1 MEDSRRHFI
10 RTTGAAALAGS
21 MLGIPA
27 VAGAQGGPGGFVLAV
42 ELEIVPSELEN
53 FRAAI
58 KENGQAAVRE
68 EPGCRQ
74 FNIASQKD
82 EPTRILLFEV
92 YDNAEAFAAHQA
104 TPHFKKIR
112 CRNGQHGEVAETDR
126 NDPDRAVRE
135 SKRLR
140 RAVAS

>member
-1 MEDSRRHFI
+1 MKDSRRHFI
-10 RTTGAAALAGS
+10 QTTGAAALVGS
-21 MLGIPA
+21 TLGIPA
-27 VAGAQGGPGGFVLAV
+27 VAGAQSGPGGFVLAV

-82 EPTRILLFEV
+82 DPTRILLFEV

-104 TPHFKKIR
+104 TPHFKKYAATTANMVKSR
-112 CRNGQHGEVAETDR
+112 
-126 NDPDRAVRE
+126 
-135 SKRLR
+135 KRIEMIPISLYAKAR
-140 RAVAS
+140 G

>member
-10 RTTGAAALAGS
+10 RTTGAAALVGS

-82 EPTRILLFEV
+82 ESTRILLFEV

-104 TPHFKKIR
+104 TPHFKKYAAATAKMVKSR
-112 CRNGQHGEVAETDR
+112 
-126 NDPDRAVRE
+126 
-135 SKRLR
+135 KRIEMIPIALHAKAR
-140 RAVAS
+140 G

>member
-104 TPHFKKIR
+104 TPHFKKYAAATASMVKSR
-112 CRNGQHGEVAETDR
+112 
-126 NDPDRAVRE
+126 
-135 SKRLR
+135 KRIEMIPIALYAKAR
-140 RAVAS
+140 G